1 MLIGNGHTYTVDW
14 WALGVLIYE
23 LIIGIPPFFNK
34 NKHKM
39 YNLIKIGKVVFP
51 DPIKHKISV
60 SDNAKDLILKLLNV
74 DKSKRLGAQ
83 GVNEIL

>member
-1 MLIGNGHTYTVDW
+1 M
-14 WALGVLIYE
+14 IYE
-23 LIIGIPPFFNK
+23 LLVGLPPFYNP

-39 YNLIKIGKVVFP
+39 YNMIKEGKVIFP
-51 DPIKHKISV
+51 HPIKHKISV